1 MPRDNKTPL
10 IQKIAK
16 KANVTFKTLKTSSTD
31 DKNVFAE
38 KQSGLISLVTEVR
51 AADLKI
57 VPRKPAASSAAP
69 GRENP
74 PVTYMHICETDVFS
88 MGVFLLNAGASIP
101 LHDHPGMNG
110 MLKVLYGKVSVSC
123 YDKLQDGGAAPSQFE
138 PPLAQSQ
145 VGSLRRSALRS
156 VAEYSDNSG
165 PCLLTPVQGN
175 LHQID
180 AMDGPA
186 AFLDI
191 LAPPYDPD
199 DGRDCHYYKV
209 LQPAAQG
216 EGTDGKSNEQQQVEE
231 KEKDEEVKWLLE
243 VPQPE
248 DFWCVG
254 EPYPGPTVSV

>member
-1 MPRDNKTPL
+1 MRDLHLTPHP
-10 IQKIAK
+10 
-16 KANVTFKTLKTSSTD
+16 
-31 DKNVFAE
+31 
-38 KQSGLISLVTEVR
+38 SL
-51 AADLKI
+51 LQ
-57 VPRKPAASSAAP
+57 
-69 GRENP
+69 
-74 PVTYMHICETDVFS
+74 
-88 MGVFLLNAGASIP
+88 
-101 LHDHPGMNG
+101 
-110 MLKVLYGKVSVSC
+110 VLYGKVSVRC

-145 VGSLRRSALRS
+145 VGSLRRSVLRS

-165 PCLLTPVQGN
+165 PCLLTPVQDN

-180 AMDGPA
+180 AVDGPA

-243 VPQPE
+243 IPQPE